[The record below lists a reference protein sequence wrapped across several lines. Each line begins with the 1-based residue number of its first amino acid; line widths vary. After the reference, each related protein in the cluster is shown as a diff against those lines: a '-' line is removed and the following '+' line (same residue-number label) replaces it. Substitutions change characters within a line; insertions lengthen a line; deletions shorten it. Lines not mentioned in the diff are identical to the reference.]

1 MVPELRKEEILKSIK
16 KRDISYIKDLAAE
29 LNISLSTVRRD
40 VAALEQEGSVIVM
53 RGGAVKYKAE
63 DFDEPVVKKKLIH
76 SEEKEIIAR
85 KAAALVEDGDCVY
98 VDSGTT
104 TVGMLKYLQG
114 KRITIV
120 SSSTEL
126 LDNLPVKNAK
136 CILLGGEVRDDLESV
151 LGALTEKM
159 ISDMY
164 FDKAFKIGRAHV

>member
-1 MVPELRKEEILKSIK
+1 M
-16 KRDISYIKDLAAE
+16 
-29 LNISLSTVRRD
+29 RRD

-53 RGGAVKYKAE
+53 RGGAVKYKGE

-126 LDNLPVKNAK
+126 LDNLPIKLSLIH
-136 CILLGGEVRDDLESV
+136 IL
-151 LGALTEKM
+151 
-159 ISDMY
+159 
-164 FDKAFKIGRAHV
+164 